1 MATFDFSGRT
11 ALVTGAGGNLGNATA
26 HAFEAAGARLI
37 LVERDADKLRGM
49 FPHSASTPDRFLFLA
64 ADLTD
69 GDSVANMISQV
80 IDHFGQID
88 IVANTVG
95 GYRAG
100 TPVHETPLETWEFML
115 TLNARTAFLIG
126 QAVIPYML
134 KRGYGKIIN
143 VAARGGL
150 DGAAKQA
157 AYSASKSAVI
167 RLTESMAAELKH
179 SGINVNCVLPGTID
193 TPQNRAAMPKAD
205 HDRWVVPD
213 AIADVIV
220 FLASDAARAINGAA
234 IPVYGRS

>member
-1 MATFDFSGRT
+1 MTTFDFSGHVVM
-11 ALVTGAGGNLGNATA
+11 VTGAGGNLGSATA
-26 HAFEAAGARLI
+26 HAFAQAGAKLI
-37 LVERDADKLRGM
+37 LVEREVEKLQGIYPADRALVL
-49 FPHSASTPDRFLFLA
+49 S

-69 GDSVANMISQV
+69 PASVGELISRAV
-80 IDHFGQID
+80 DHFGQID
-88 IVANTVG
+88 ILANTVG

-100 TPVHETPLETWEFML
+100 TPVHETPLETWDFML

-126 QAVIPYML
+126 QAVIPHML
-134 KRGYGKIIN
+134 ARGQGKIIN

-150 DGAAKQA
+150 DGAAKQS
-157 AYSASKSAVI
+157 AYSAAKSAVI

-193 TPQNRAAMPKAD
+193 TPQNRAAMPNAD
-205 HDRWVVPD
+205 YQRWVSPD

-220 FLASDAARAINGAA
+220 FLASEAARAITGAA